1 VGDVLRQSDCGAL
14 HAARARVTAVLR
26 DQVSRDRTDFGSGC
40 ITLPLDPSP
49 AGHCRRGDLD
59 TGYVALA
66 RIAANSFEEAA
77 SINLTESV
85 TAVTEIR
92 TKDRRLLPA

>member
-1 VGDVLRQSDCGAL
+1 M
-14 HAARARVTAVLR
+14 
-26 DQVSRDRTDFGSGC
+26 
-40 ITLPLDPSP
+40 LPMDPSP
-49 AGHCRRGDLD
+49 AGHCRRGDLH
-59 TGYVALA
+59 TGYVARA
-66 RIAANSFEEAA
+66 KIAADPFQDAA